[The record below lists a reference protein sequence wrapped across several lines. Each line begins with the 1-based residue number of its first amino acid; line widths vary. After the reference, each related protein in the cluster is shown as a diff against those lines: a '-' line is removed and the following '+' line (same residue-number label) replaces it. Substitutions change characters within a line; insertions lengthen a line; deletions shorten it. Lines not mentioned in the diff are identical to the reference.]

1 MQSKKKKPKKLR
13 RQQSTASEGRYGKKI
28 LN

>member
-1 MQSKKKKPKKLR
+1 MQPKKQKTRKLR

-28 LN
+28 IS